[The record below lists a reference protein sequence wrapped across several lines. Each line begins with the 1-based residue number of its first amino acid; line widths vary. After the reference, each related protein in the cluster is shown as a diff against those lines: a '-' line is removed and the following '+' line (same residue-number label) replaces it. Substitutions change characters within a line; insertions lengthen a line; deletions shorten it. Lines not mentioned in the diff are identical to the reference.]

1 MTQVKLISGECIVG
15 KITQENNLYIYIL
28 TKPLVFTEQ
37 DIQIFGKE
45 YCDYMSGQQNI
56 IKIPK
61 DEIISID

>member
-1 MTQVKLISGECIVG
+1 MTTIKLVSGETIIG
-15 KITQENNLYIYIL
+15 TITQENNLYIYIL

-37 DIQIFGKE
+37 DIQVFGKE